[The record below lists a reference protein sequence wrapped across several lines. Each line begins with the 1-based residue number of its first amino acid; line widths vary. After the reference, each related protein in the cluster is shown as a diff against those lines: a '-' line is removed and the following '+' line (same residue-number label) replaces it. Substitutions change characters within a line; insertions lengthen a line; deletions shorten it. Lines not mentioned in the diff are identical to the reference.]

1 MGKSSE
7 SGGWKVNHT
16 MLSMHCG
23 SGYKFWFQPGVV
35 VYAYNPSTL
44 RVELEGTVVQDLPLP
59 T

>member
-1 MGKSSE
+1 MEKSSD

-35 VYAYNPSTL
+35 VYAYNPST
-44 RVELEGTVVQDLPLP
+44 
-59 T
+59 